1 MKPLRAP
8 LMLLCVQAL
17 AAFLWTFYSPSE
29 SASGAFLWLSAP
41 RLWLAALALTTFLA
55 LVALTIYVWH
65 SNTVSTHF
73 FETLDRWCID
83 ERRLGSLLITL
94 VAVPLPIFAAICMG
108 LRTPLAFSAY
118 RSWAPETFPLLYA
131 VVKAILPL
139 LCLLLLASLEV
150 AAYLGW
156 RYRNRL
162 LTAESWPW
170 TRVSSALILL
180 LIALA
185 AAFHWIILGFQLR
198 TFVNLPAW
206 YWKVAPI
213 SFSWRDGW
221 YAVGFL
227 AVFALA
233 GAALVVTRRIVV
245 GLLLVIFLGWFLQIG
260 VGIMGGGG
268 FATLRERYFSTYHKA
283 YVAQASQSHVTVLES
298 VRRYEQLFA
307 IHAFTSTKPPGLM
320 ALYIGLDHLI
330 NGYPSAYTDEVRYE
344 RLSQVI
350 TQGFPLLALVIV
362 PLLYA
367 FGRRFLETSSPFVP
381 SVAPLLYV
389 LAPSA
394 VLFSLFPDQAI
405 YPVVFLLGVW
415 LTVAVV
421 GRASLVYAFVL
432 GALLYLVVFFAFT
445 MLPLYPFAGLYLI
458 LRHWRSQA
466 RERWQQPVRLAAAI
480 GVGTLVLYFL
490 FVILLHYD
498 FFPRFERTMAI
509 NHNFDFYLRVGQTP
523 PSAPE
528 SVGIRLGQIV
538 NAAWINNLDF
548 AAGIGFPLYILF
560 VAQAMRRAWRFFKHD
575 AASGDVILMSLLLS
589 FVVLNLLGTAQGEV
603 PRLWLFWLPMIAI
616 FAAYELEPHTHR
628 RLLLFSLGLAQF
640 ITMVLTF
647 HFQDLRM

>member
-29 SASGAFLWLSAP
+29 SANGAFFWLSAP
-41 RLWLAALALTTFLA
+41 RLLLAALALSTLLA
-55 LVALTIYVWH
+55 LVTLTLYLWH
-65 SNTVSTHF
+65 SNTVSAHF
-73 FETLDRWCID
+73 FETLDRWCIG
-83 ERRLGSLLITL
+83 ERRLGSLLIPL
-94 VAVPLPIFAAICMG
+94 VAVPLLISMAIWMV
-108 LRTPLAFSAY
+108 LRTPLEFSAY
-118 RSWAPETFPLLYA
+118 RSWAPDTFPLLYA

-139 LCLLLLASLEV
+139 LCLLLLTSLEV
-150 AAYLGW
+150 AAYLAW
-156 RYRNRL
+156 RYRSRL
-162 LTAESWPW
+162 LIAESWPW

-198 TFVNLPAW
+198 TFANLPAW
-206 YWKVAPI
+206 YWKIAPI
-213 SFSWRDGW
+213 SFSWRDAW
-221 YAVGFL
+221 FAVGFL
-227 AVFALA
+227 ALFALA
-233 GAALVVTRRIVV
+233 CAALVLMRRIVA

-260 VGIMGGGG
+260 VGIMGDGG

-283 YVAQASQSHVTVLES
+283 YVTQASQSHLTVLES

-320 ALYIGLDHLI
+320 AFYIGLDHLV

-350 TQGFPLLALVIV
+350 MYGFPLLALVMV

-367 FGRRFLETSSPFVP
+367 FGRRFLETSSSFVP
-381 SVAPLLYV
+381 AVAPLLYM

-405 YPVVFLLGVW
+405 YPAVFLLGVW
-415 LTVAVV
+415 LIVSVI
-421 GRASLVYAFVL
+421 RRESLVWAFLL
-432 GALLYLVVFFAFT
+432 GALLYLFVFFAFT

-458 LRHWRSQA
+458 LHHWRPKA
-466 RERWQQPVRLAAAI
+466 GRRWQQPVRLAAAI
-480 GVGTLVLYFL
+480 GFGTLVLYFL

-509 NHNFDFYLRVGQTP
+509 NHNFDFYLRVGQP
-523 PSAPE
+523 PPAAPE
-528 SVGIRLGQIV
+528 SVSTRLGQIV

-560 VAQAMRRAWRFFKHD
+560 VAQAMRRAWRFFKHE
-575 AASGDVILMSLLLS
+575 AVSGDAILMSLLLS
-589 FVVLNLLGTAQGEV
+589 FVVLNLLGTAQGEF
-603 PRLWLFWLPMIAI
+603 PRLWLFWLPMMAI
-616 FAAYELEPHTHR
+616 FAAYELEAHTHR
-628 RLLLFSLGLAQF
+628 RLLLFWLGLAQF

>member
-1 MKPLRAP
+1 MIP
-8 LMLLCVQAL
+8 
-17 AAFLWTFYSPSE
+17 
-29 SASGAFLWLSAP
+29 
-41 RLWLAALALTTFLA
+41 
-55 LVALTIYVWH
+55 
-65 SNTVSTHF
+65 
-73 FETLDRWCID
+73 
-83 ERRLGSLLITL
+83 L
-94 VAVPLPIFAAICMG
+94 VAVPLLISAAIWMV
-108 LRTPLAFSAY
+108 LSTPLAFTAY
-118 RSWAPETFPLLYA
+118 GSWAPDTFPLLYA

-139 LCLLLLASLEV
+139 LCLLLLASVEV

-156 RYRNRL
+156 RYRSRL
-162 LTAESWPW
+162 LTVESWPW
-170 TRVSSALILL
+170 TRVSSAVILL

-185 AAFHWIILGFQLR
+185 TVFHWIILGFQLR

-206 YWKVAPI
+206 YWKITPI

-221 YAVGFL
+221 YTLGFL
-227 AVFALA
+227 ALFGLA
-233 GAALVVTRRIVV
+233 GAALVLTRRIVA

-283 YVAQASQSHVTVLES
+283 YVTQASQSHVTVIES

-320 ALYIGLDHLI
+320 AVYIGLDHLI

-350 TQGFPLLALVIV
+350 TYAFPLLALVIV

-367 FGRRFLETSSPFVP
+367 FGRRFLDTPSPFVP

-389 LAPSA
+389 LAPNA
-394 VLFSLFPDQAI
+394 ALFSLFADQAI
-405 YPVVFLLGVW
+405 YPAVFLLGVW
-415 LTVAVV
+415 LIVSVI
-421 GRASLVYAFVL
+421 RRESLVWAFLL
-432 GALLYLVVFFAFT
+432 GALLYLFVFFAFT

-458 LRHWRSQA
+458 LHHWHSKA
-466 RERWQQPVRLAAAI
+466 GGRWQQPVRLAAAI
-480 GVGTLVLYFL
+480 GLGTLALYLL
-490 FVILLHYD
+490 FATLLHYD
-498 FFPRFERTMAI
+498 FFPRLERTMAI

-523 PSAPE
+523 PAAPE
-528 SVGIRLGQIV
+528 SVSIRLGQIV
-538 NAAWINNLDF
+538 KAAWINNLDF

-560 VAQAMRRAWRFFKHD
+560 VAQAMRRAWRFFKHG

-603 PRLWLFWLPMIAI
+603 PRLWLFWLPMMAI
-616 FAAYELEPHTHR
+616 FAAYELDAHAHR
-628 RLLLFSLGLAQF
+628 RLLLFWLSIAQF